1 MQWPNILMKIPWIR
15 YEDVQSLSDE
25 DGVEPWCACD
35 LGHVME
41 ADDDGAETKETL
53 GLVK

>member
-1 MQWPNILMKIPWIR
+1 MKIPWIR